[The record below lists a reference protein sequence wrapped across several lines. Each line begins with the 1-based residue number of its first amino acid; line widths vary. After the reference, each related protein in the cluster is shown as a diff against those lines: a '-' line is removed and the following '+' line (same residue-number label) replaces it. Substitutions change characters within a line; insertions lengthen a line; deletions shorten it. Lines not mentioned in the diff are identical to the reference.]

1 MSACDKKRLAAFTR
15 ELILLAREEV
25 TGGCNDWTRG
35 AEEEIEVEVDVEAD
49 VEIEVEVEIEEVEI
63 EIKVDVDV
71 EAEVDL
77 EKGLG

>member
-15 ELILLAREEV
+15 EPILLAREEV
-25 TGGCNDWTRG
+25 AGGCNDWTRG
-35 AEEEIEVEVDVEAD
+35 AEEEEVEVEVEA
-49 VEIEVEVEIEEVEI
+49 EVEIEEVEI

-71 EAEVDL
+71 ELDV